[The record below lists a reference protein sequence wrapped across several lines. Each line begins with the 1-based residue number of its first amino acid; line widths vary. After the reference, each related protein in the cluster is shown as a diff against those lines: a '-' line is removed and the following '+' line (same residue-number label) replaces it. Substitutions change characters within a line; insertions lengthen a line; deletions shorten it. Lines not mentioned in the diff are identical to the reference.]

1 MEAPDAEAQLET
13 FLARYRPEI
22 AGLARVLIDRMRARV
37 PGAAALI
44 YDNYNALGV
53 GFAPTENASGA
64 ILSVVAYPR
73 WVRLFFLKGAGLPD
87 PDSLLEGQ
95 GSTVRS
101 ILCPDPGILDDP
113 RVEALIAEAI
123 ERSWPPFDPAGEGRL
138 VVKSISA
145 KQRPR
150 R

>member
-1 MEAPDAEAQLET
+1 MDAEAELET

-22 AGLARVLIDRMRARV
+22 ASLAHALIGRMRARL
-37 PGAAALI
+37 PGASALI

-53 GFAPTENASGA
+53 GFAPTERASAA
-64 ILSVVAYPR
+64 ILSIVAYPR

-87 PDSLLEGQ
+87 PGSLLEGS

-101 ILCPDPGILDDP
+101 ILCPGSEILDDP
-113 RVEALIAEAI
+113 RVEALIAEAVD
-123 ERSWPPFDPAGEGRL
+123 RASPPFDPAGEGRFII
-138 VVKSISA
+138 KSISA
-145 KQRPR
+145 RQRPR